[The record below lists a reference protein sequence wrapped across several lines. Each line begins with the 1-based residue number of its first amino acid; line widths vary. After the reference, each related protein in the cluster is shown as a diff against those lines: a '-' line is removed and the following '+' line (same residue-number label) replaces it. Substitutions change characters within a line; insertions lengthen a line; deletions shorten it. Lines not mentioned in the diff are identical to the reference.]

1 MYGIYT
7 HIHIAWA
14 ICCTLASAEGGEAL
28 QEGSRTAPGV
38 TEIMEGMFE
47 WRTGV
52 YREDGEEI
60 T

>member
-1 MYGIYT
+1 M
-7 HIHIAWA
+7 H
-14 ICCTLASAEGGEAL
+14 
-28 QEGSRTAPGV
+28 EGSRTAPGV
-38 TEIMEGMFE
+38 TEIMEGRFE